1 MNTETITTE
10 ETTMSPKP
18 SNHLTLLPERL
29 PEVPAETLAHF
40 RRGPQFYPGSA
51 WALAFCPAQYN
62 GYGPTKHDAFLIVT
76 GSISPVH
83 EVIEYRADPMTQQAI
98 AAHHREKSLLA
109 PTNKV

>member
-1 MNTETITTE
+1 MKTTTTTTE

-51 WALAFCPAQYN
+51 WALVRCPAQYN
-62 GYGPTKHDAFLIVT
+62 GYGPTRHAAFLIVT
-76 GSISPVH
+76 GSINPVH
-83 EVIEYRADPMTQQAI
+83 EVVEYRHDPLTLSAI
-98 AAHHREKSLLA
+98 ADHHREQALLGIA
-109 PTNKV
+109 